1 MNFRLW
7 QMNPTILQINYIISL
22 RQVGKEGAGLS
33 NFRKLFFLTT
43 LKDKNHAE
51 HYAEVGSL
59 SGVG

>member
-1 MNFRLW
+1 
-7 QMNPTILQINYIISL
+7 MNPTILQINYIISL